1 MYRLAL
7 FASLAALLLAAC
19 GGGGGGTTGSAPV
32 DPSPTQPPSRP
43 PSPTTDPAH
52 HLGTARFTTHQ
63 PNVLEQIGAH
73 HAYALGLSGR
83 GVRIGIEDTIVDYTQ
98 RGEFGNRV
106 RLRDADGAVLS
117 IRTTSQKIAAA
128 TWTYA

>member
-1 MYRLAL
+1 MYRFAL

-19 GGGGGGTTGSAPV
+19 GGGGGGTTGSAPA

-43 PSPTTDPAH
+43 PPTTSDPAH

-63 PNVLEQIGAH
+63 PDVLEQIGAH
-73 HAYALGLSGR
+73 HAYARGLTGR

-98 RGEFGNRV
+98 RAEFGKQRAVTGSGCAMRTV
-106 RLRDADGAVLS
+106 RP
-117 IRTTSQKIAAA
+117 
-128 TWTYA
+128 